1 MSVFKEE
8 ITLANAVDISNAR
21 NGLITEAKIRKITID
36 AMPDTGARTE
46 TRGLL
51 VINEE
56 TRQKLG
62 LAIMETSESTL
73 ADGKIDT
80 YEVTEGVNI
89 RWKNRSTVLP
99 AVVVPD
105 GKYILLGA
113 LPLEA
118 MDLMV
123 DPVHGQLVGVHGAE
137 PLHVLC

>member
-1 MSVFKEE
+1 MSVFTEE

-21 NGLITEAKIRKITID
+21 NGLIPDAKTRRMTIK
-36 AMPDTGARTE
+36 AMPDTGAWT
-46 TRGLL
+46 L

-56 TRQKLG
+56 TRQRLG
-62 LAIMETSESTL
+62 LAIRETSESTL
-73 ADGKIDT
+73 AGGKTDT
-80 YEVTEGVNI
+80 YDVTEGVEI
-89 RWKNRSTVLP
+89 HWKNRSTILP

-105 GKYILLGA
+105 AKYTLLGA

>member
-8 ITLANAVDISNAR
+8 ITLANARDVGNAR
-21 NGLITEAKIRKITID
+21 DGLIPDTKIRKITVG
-36 AMPDTGARTE
+36 AMPDTGAWT
-46 TRGLL
+46 L
-51 VINEE
+51 VINED

-62 LAIMETSESTL
+62 LAVEETSESAL
-73 ADGKIDT
+73 ADGATDT
-80 YEVTEGVNI
+80 YGVTEGVKI

-105 GKYILLGA
+105 AKDILLGA

-123 DPVHGQLVGVHGAE
+123 DPVHEQLVGVHGVE
-137 PLHVLC
+137 PLHVLYGFKA